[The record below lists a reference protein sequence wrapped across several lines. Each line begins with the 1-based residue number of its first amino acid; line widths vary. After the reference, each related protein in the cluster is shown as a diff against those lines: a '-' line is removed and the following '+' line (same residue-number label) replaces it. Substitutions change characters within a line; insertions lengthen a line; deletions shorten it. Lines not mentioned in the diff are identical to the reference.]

1 MNIAKPLERK
11 NFEEFETMTKEEG
24 WNYELTEQKKPQMR
38 IVKRNTHSGLFFYQ
52 SG

>member
-1 MNIAKPLERK
+1 MNVAKPLERK
-11 NFEEFETMTKEEG
+11 NFAEFEAMPKEEG